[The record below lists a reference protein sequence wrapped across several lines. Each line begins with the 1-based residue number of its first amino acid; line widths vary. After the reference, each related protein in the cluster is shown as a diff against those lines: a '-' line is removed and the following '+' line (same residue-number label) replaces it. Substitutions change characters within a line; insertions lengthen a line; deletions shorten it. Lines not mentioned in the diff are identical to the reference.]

1 MRSYHVLAVALAAL
15 PLGCWPG
22 QGKKVKSTNGTY
34 IRVPDD
40 DRDRRESP
48 PPPCHPGCFP
58 AGTLV
63 STPDGPRA
71 IDTIRAGDRVTRI
84 TPEGTALAEAV
95 HSTFCTTNVLVEL
108 RTDAGT
114 LNTTPT
120 QPLCLATGG
129 FRRAGELK
137 PGDRIWTWT
146 GSRKEVEV
154 KEVIETG
161 REVPVFNLV
170 VGDSAVFVANGF
182 LAKGKPPLD
191 TEAK

>member
-1 MRSYHVLAVALAAL
+1 MRSYPILAVALAAL

-22 QGKKVKSTNGTY
+22 EKKVKSTNGTY
-34 IRVPDD
+34 IRVRED

-63 STPDGPRA
+63 NTPDGPRPIDA
-71 IDTIRAGDRVTRI
+71 IRTGDRVMRI
-84 TPEGTALAEAV
+84 TPEGTAVAEAV

-120 QPLCLATGG
+120 QPLCLVTGE

-137 PGDRIWTWT
+137 PGDRIWTWVD
-146 GSRKEVEV
+146 GRKEVV
-154 KEVIETG
+154 VMEVIETR

-170 VGDSAVFVANGF
+170 VGDSAVFVANGY
-182 LAKGKPPLD
+182 LAKGKPPL
-191 TEAK
+191 EAEMK